1 MECFQTFTS
10 EFTSCRLCVLIATFD
25 NAVEVS
31 FCSEL
36 VMFYQNGHLNVSNVF
51 SIILEMIIWLYFL
64 NLLKKGI
71 LSSDFLLVNN
81 FSILWINA
89 TSCGAGFCLQ
99 VFYLSLYRDSFYINV
114 HKQDLLLATSLIF
127 VFFFFPGKN
136 LAGFDIMKILPPKIS
151 CNRFPS
157 FSLPR
162 TMCMK
167 YNYLPSPIVWISN
180 PHS

>member
-1 MECFQTFTS
+1 
-10 EFTSCRLCVLIATFD
+10 
-25 NAVEVS
+25 
-31 FCSEL
+31 
-36 VMFYQNGHLNVSNVF
+36 
-51 SIILEMIIWLYFL
+51 MIIWLYFL

-127 VFFFFPGKN
+127 VLFFFPGKN

-151 CNRFPS
+151 CNCFPS

-180 PHS
+180 LHS